1 MEFFQTV
8 VREIRW
14 YQEEKR
20 RYQDEIRGYHMNELS
35 SEQPFDLVT
44 NNMKE
49 WTGDGLKC

>member
-1 MEFFQTV
+1 MV
-8 VREIRW
+8 VREIRE

-20 RYQDEIRGYHMNELS
+20 RYQDEIRGYRMNELS
-35 SEQPFDLVT
+35 SEQPFELIT